1 MADINQLV
9 QQRATLTKKYNEI
22 VERYQKAANAEL
34 QPVQKQREDVQNQ
47 IDEILNTNAGVKNA

>member
-9 QQRATLTKKYNEI
+9 QQRANLTKKYNEI

-47 IDEILNTNAGVKNA
+47 IDEILNTNAGV